1 MDMSDSGMMAD
12 EIYEREEVQ
21 ELRGL
26 DIGRI
31 ILLGME
37 MTKH

>member
-1 MDMSDSGMMAD
+1 MDVSGSRMMAD
-12 EIYEREEVQ
+12 EIYERKKVQ

-31 ILLGME
+31 IPLGMD